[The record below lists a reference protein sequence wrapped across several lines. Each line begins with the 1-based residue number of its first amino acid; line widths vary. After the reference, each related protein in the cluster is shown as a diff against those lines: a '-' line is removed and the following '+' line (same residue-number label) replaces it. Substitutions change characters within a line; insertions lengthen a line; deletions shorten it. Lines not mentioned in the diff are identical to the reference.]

1 MKLPIKAEIGRKISE
16 PTPVAIAPIRPRP
29 RNERMVI
36 TIASASAMTTTN
48 INGRCRPP
56 HALQSLDEFHLL
68 EQRPAE

>member
-1 MKLPIKAEIGRKISE
+1 
-16 PTPVAIAPIRPRP
+16 VAIAPIRPRP